1 MARSLAV
8 LGEALQRLVD
18 EGDILLID
26 VEAEEPQ
33 TPRGAATDAVQELQS
48 LTWPGCGWSWCSDA
62 AGSAEDRI
70 MHNEILRPL

>member
-18 EGDILLID
+18 AEGDILLID

-48 LTWPGCGWSWCSDA
+48 LTDQVVVGLGALMPQ
-62 AGSAEDRI
+62 EV
-70 MHNEILRPL
+70 LRTE

>member
-8 LGEALQRLVD
+8 LGKALQRLVD

-33 TPRGAATDAVQELQS
+33 TPRGAAADAV
-48 LTWPGCGWSWCSDA
+48 
-62 AGSAEDRI
+62 
-70 MHNEILRPL
+70 